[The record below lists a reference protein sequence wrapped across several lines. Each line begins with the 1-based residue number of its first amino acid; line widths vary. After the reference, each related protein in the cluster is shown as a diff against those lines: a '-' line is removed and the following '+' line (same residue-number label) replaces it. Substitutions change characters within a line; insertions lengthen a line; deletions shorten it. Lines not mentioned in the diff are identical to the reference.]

1 MCPGS
6 GLLCS
11 DVTFGSVNLEEI
23 VPKGNELEVM
33 IEPVP
38 EQPVPEQPVPQAS
51 TDVDAIA
58 AAAELERIN
67 LENQRERRERRALVE
82 QEV

>member
-1 MCPGS
+1 MCPGAC
-6 GLLCS
+6 LLCS

-23 VPKGNELEVM
+23 LPKGNELEVM
-33 IEPVP
+33 IE
-38 EQPVPEQPVPQAS
+38 PVPEQPVPQAS